1 MCVTCGCSS
10 GADVRIEGD
19 AGEHEHEHE
28 HEHVLADGTRV
39 RHRHEARPASPTP
52 GGPTHEHGHGHRH
65 DHGHDHGHDHEHDHE
80 HGHAHHPHA
89 GHARDDAHAHSHAA
103 YRKDAPAE
111 LVALEAALL
120 DKNQRIAERNRG
132 WFAGRGV
139 LALNLMSSPGS
150 GKTTLL
156 VRTLRDLAG
165 EFPMCV
171 VEGDQETS
179 ADAER
184 IRATGA
190 AAIQI
195 NTGAGCHLEADMLE
209 RAVHRLAPGAGSV
222 VFIENVGN
230 LVCPSLFDL
239 GERARVVVL
248 SVTEGDDKPLKYPYM
263 FRRADLMITTKV
275 DLAPHVSFDLAR
287 AEQHARRVNPAIRC
301 LRLSATR
308 GDGLDEWYAWLRSM
322 RRVDAVARPAAA

>member
-1 MCVTCGCSS
+1 MCVVCGCSS
-10 GADVRIEGD
+10 KADVRLEGD
-19 AGEHEHEHE
+19 GME
-28 HEHVLADGTRV
+28 HEHVLADGSHV
-39 RHRHEARPASPTP
+39 RHRHAPGELHVHADGPPVHHAGHDHDPA
-52 GGPTHEHGHGHRH
+52 HGHGHRH
-65 DHGHDHGHDHEHDHE
+65 DHGD
-80 HGHAHHPHA
+80 
-89 GHARDDAHAHSHAA
+89 ARRHSHAA
-103 YRKDAPAE
+103 YRQDAPPAE
-111 LVALEAALL
+111 LVALETALL
-120 DKNQRIAERNRG
+120 DKNRRIAERNRG
-132 WFAGRGV
+132 WFSGRGV

-179 ADAER
+179 ADADR
-184 IRATGA
+184 IRETGA

-209 RAVHRLAPGAGSV
+209 RAVQRLAPVCGSV

-248 SVTEGDDKPLKYPYM
+248 SVTEGDDKPLKYPHM
-263 FRRADLMITTKV
+263 FRSADLMVTTKM
-275 DLAPHVSFDLAR
+275 DLAPHVAFDAGR
-287 AEQHARRVNPAIRC
+287 AERHARSVNPTIHC

-308 GDGLDEWYAWLRSM
+308 GEGLDEWYGWLRAM
-322 RRVDAVARPAAA
+322 RRVDAVVPSSPP